1 MNKIVKLFV
10 VVIPF
15 ILISCIGNFHAN
27 IKLCEHENDMMPE
40 VEVSEPGTP
49 FYKVLILN
57 QDVLE
62 LEVKFKEECMSGIT
76 TDFERE
82 GDKINFEWIRTIT
95 QEELTRAHEGCYCQ
109 YEIVFRLNEP
119 KIDDISKIMINGVPL
134 SELKAFE

>member
-15 ILISCIGNFHAN
+15 IMISCIGNFHAN

-95 QEELTRAHEGCYCQ
+95 QEELTRQMKDVIASTKLY
-109 YEIVFRLNEP
+109 F
-119 KIDDISKIMINGVPL
+119 
-134 SELKAFE
+134 A